1 MKKHSKEVSETF
13 RDSEKKFI
21 TLFLSKKLFYNKKDP
36 GSVYV
41 LLLDKNK
48 VYVGFSKK
56 PEEII
61 KKHLINPKTS
71 FLLKFKPLELIYLVP
86 NSNKKLETDLTKN
99 LMIEFGI
106 NNIRG

>member
-1 MKKHSKEVSETF
+1 M
-13 RDSEKKFI
+13 
-21 TLFLSKKLFYNKKDP
+21 
-36 GSVYV
+36 
-41 LLLDKNK
+41 DKNK

-106 NNIRG
+106 NNIRGGPSTASEDYSYQPKQIDDFNMLLSKFIKI